1 MQVYC
6 FLRHQAEDNVMSHG
20 SVAGKTL
27 GVVLVGLIGLFA
39 FIGVLAVSAIG
50 LHDVARVAQHV
61 GLFLAGVLMVGTVL
75 LSVGQGD

>member
-1 MQVYC
+1 MRVYDLLC
-6 FLRHQAEDNVMSHG
+6 RQAEEIIMTRSA
-20 SVAGKTL
+20 VAGKTL

-39 FIGVLAVSAIG
+39 FIGVLAFSAIG
-50 LHDVARVAQHV
+50 LYDVARVAQHV